1 MAVGDRVAYDETF
14 AATHVLVPHG
24 RELHLAGGVKDV
36 EQGGLIV
43 DDRLLLVG
51 VLCSSKKSRK
61 KTGIHLVGL
70 WGFALDALRTLRLTH
85 QLWGRGSPGNCGSR
99 TEG

>member
-51 VLCSSKKSRK
+51 VLCSSKNEK

-70 WGFALDALRTLRLTH
+70 WGLV
-85 QLWGRGSPGNCGSR
+85 P
-99 TEG
+99 

>member
-51 VLCSSKKSRK
+51 VLCRK
-61 KTGIHLVGL
+61 KNRYTFSGVVGAC
-70 WGFALDALRTLRLTH
+70 ALDALRTLRLTH